1 MSLFATSFSSG
12 DAGPSYQSTSASGG
26 SKKTNT
32 QKRKRPSLGDDK
44 IKSTEA
50 NLQKL
55 MKRVEG
61 SGGGEKKGKGK
72 GTAQGNK
79 EGGESI
85 GFVGKKR
92 VRGRKSGGLDED
104 ENESEV
110 STPKIKSKAGD
121 KNVDSPAPGKKQKA
135 NKSTPSKTHEETP
148 KKFKGSA
155 SMVEP
160 AELPLPHTIR
170 PDDKS
175 DSGQGLTKMQRDM
188 KAKLEGARFRS
199 VYVSLLSGYGDRADN
214 RWINEQL
221 YSTPS
226 TEAVAMMAK
235 DPKIFSDVSLILLPS
250 SIIP

>member
-12 DAGPSYQSTSASGG
+12 DAGPSYQSTSTSGG

-72 GTAQGNK
+72 GKGGV

-104 ENESEV
+104 ENDEEV
-110 STPKIKSKAGD
+110 STPTIKSKARD
-121 KNVDSPAPGKKQKA
+121 KVKNVDSPVAGKKQKA
-135 NKSTPSKTHEETP
+135 NRPTPSKNQEETP
-148 KKFKGSA
+148 KKSKGSA

-175 DSGQGLTKMQRDM
+175 DSGEGLTKMQRDM
-188 KAKLEGARFRS
+188 KAKLEGARFR
-199 VYVSLLSGYGDRADN
+199 
-214 RWINEQL
+214 
-221 YSTPS
+221 
-226 TEAVAMMAK
+226 
-235 DPKIFSDVSLILLPS
+235 
-250 SIIP
+250 

>member
-1 MSLFATSFSSG
+1 M
-12 DAGPSYQSTSASGG
+12 
-26 SKKTNT
+26 
-32 QKRKRPSLGDDK
+32 GDDK

-61 SGGGEKKGKGK
+61 SGGGGEKKNKGK

-104 ENESEV
+104 ENDEEV
-110 STPKIKSKAGD
+110 STPTIKSKARD
-121 KNVDSPAPGKKQKA
+121 KVKNVDSPVAGKKQKA
-135 NKSTPSKTHEETP
+135 NRPTPSKDQEETP
-148 KKFKGSA
+148 KKSKGSA

-175 DSGQGLTKMQRDM
+175 DSGEGLTKMQRDM
-188 KAKLEGARFRS
+188 KAKLEGARFR
-199 VYVSLLSGYGDRADN
+199 
-214 RWINEQL
+214 
-221 YSTPS
+221 
-226 TEAVAMMAK
+226 
-235 DPKIFSDVSLILLPS
+235 
-250 SIIP
+250 

>member
-12 DAGPSYQSTSASGG
+12 DAGPSYQSTSTSGG

-61 SGGGEKKGKGK
+61 SGGGGEKKSKGK

-104 ENESEV
+104 ENDEEI
-110 STPKIKSKAGD
+110 STPKIKSATAF

-135 NKSTPSKTHEETP
+135 NKSTPPKSQEDTP
-148 KKFKGSA
+148 KKSKGTA

-175 DSGQGLTKMQRDM
+175 DSGEGLTKMQRDM
-188 KAKLEGARFRS
+188 KAKLEGARFR
-199 VYVSLLSGYGDRADN
+199 
-214 RWINEQL
+214 
-221 YSTPS
+221 
-226 TEAVAMMAK
+226 
-235 DPKIFSDVSLILLPS
+235 
-250 SIIP
+250 